1 MAVVVEDV
9 LFTYKHSCG
18 VGLDLSNSSNIFGIY
33 RYFDSLRK
41 RKKKTRSMK
50 HFWAVLRAFPK
61 ALLAAY
67 FIQAFI
73 LSFPMVAM
81 ADWLNNHVEMPL
93 ATQAQFYAFTYV
105 PNCFKPLYAFLANA
119 IAKSGLSRRHPCFQG
134 RSRSLLL
141 QMCSACM
148 GVLYLF
154 AFNVQSIGGAFGLFF
169 AINIFYSCA
178 ELMLGAYLMEILHHG
193 NTPALNRSLNSMSSI
208 SATAAEEEGG
218 ASFMCDA
225 GAVNAIAGGAR
236 SLGALSASIVA
247 VFMYPCDSPN
257 SAPRPATVLSLTGL
271 IAALVAVVG
280 LFLPRVLDDS
290 ENVLPAEFLEN
301 SANHPEQQQQ
311 LSPSEQQRSVSYVS
325 LDATDVVANPV
336 QTAAVSPRT
345 LLSSDSLSVED
356 AVQETDR
363 QEDTMFPGV
372 DESEINTNHSSRIL
386 RRLGNLA
393 AVILLLQG
401 LLVWVSLKDIVWCQ
415 RGATACSDLRWWY
428 VFAAFIGSLLLA
440 LFLLVRSVIAA
451 SSGNAPR
458 TITGKEDG
466 KYAKARNAD
475 TEGTALD
482 DVLVQQ
488 QEEKSRIQ
496 ELMLQYGIPS
506 LFLFVYNA
514 MPTSNGQI
522 STYIFYLFYD
532 SSPCK
537 VTQLNLIAST
547 AAVFSYI
554 AYAAVCNRQRIR
566 RVIVVTTVTALGLG
580 LLWLPLASLDLDCG
594 NEEKSRNHDSGDDH
608 THCSDNSD
616 YHYDD
621 GYYGSYDDDDGS
633 TESPAAHRC
642 VRWSKSSACMEPFA
656 YAAVVQFVTSLT
668 GMLAFTPNTVL
679 ATESTPPEFK
689 TMAYAVFL
697 SLIDSGDTAS
707 GWITGSIVASLGLS
721 FDSWSRL
728 PDFIWITT
736 ACQLGALVLVPFLRD
751 AKPLASL
758 HLGDDLR
765 EGLLEA
771 ANKPSSRDE
780 DEISGDSGSSW
791 SSRDSNNDSNDG
803 SSGGGSSGGSGG

>member
-1 MAVVVEDV
+1 
-9 LFTYKHSCG
+9 
-18 VGLDLSNSSNIFGIY
+18 
-33 RYFDSLRK
+33 
-41 RKKKTRSMK
+41 MK
-50 HFWAVLRAFPK
+50 HFWVVLRAFPK

-81 ADWLNNHVEMPL
+81 ADWLNNHIEMPL
-93 ATQAQFYAFTYV
+93 ATQAQFYAFTFV

-193 NTPALNRSLNSMSSI
+193 NTPALDRSSNIASST
-208 SATAAEEEGG
+208 SAAAAAAEEGG
-218 ASFMCDA
+218 ASFMYDA

-236 SLGALSASIVA
+236 SLGAIGASIVA

-257 SAPRPATVLSLTGL
+257 SAPSPATVLSLTGL
-271 IAALVAVVG
+271 IAASVAVVG
-280 LFLPRVLDDS
+280 FFLPLVLDDS
-290 ENVLPAEFLEN
+290 EKVLPAEFLEEN
-301 SANHPEQQQQ
+301 SANHPEQQP
-311 LSPSEQQRSVSYVS
+311 SPSQQQRSVPYVS
-325 LDATDVVANPV
+325 LDATGVVANPV
-336 QTAAVSPRT
+336 QTAADSPRT
-345 LLSSDSLSVED
+345 LLSGDSLAMED
-356 AVQETDR
+356 AVEETDR
-363 QEDTMFPGV
+363 REDTMFPGV
-372 DESEINTNHSSRIL
+372 DESEIDTEQSSRIL

-415 RGATACSDLRWWY
+415 RGASACSDLRWWY
-428 VFAAFIGSLLLA
+428 VFAAFICSFLLA

-451 SSGNAPR
+451 SSENASR
-458 TITGKEDG
+458 TTTRREDG
-466 KYAKARNAD
+466 KHAKARNAN
-475 TEGTALD
+475 TEGTAPH

-488 QEEKSRIQ
+488 QEEKSRIR

-514 MPTSNGQI
+514 MPTSSGQI
-522 STYIFYLFYD
+522 STYMFYLFYD

-547 AAVFSYI
+547 AAVFSYV

-594 NEEKSRNHDSGDDH
+594 NERNDDSGNNH
-608 THCSDNSD
+608 THCSDD
-616 YHYDD
+616 Y
-621 GYYGSYDDDDGS
+621 GS
-633 TESPAAHRC
+633 TESPAAHQC
-642 VRWSKSSACMEPFA
+642 VRWWKSSSCMEPFA

-758 HLGDDLR
+758 NLGDELR
-765 EGLLEA
+765 GSLLGA
-771 ANKPSSRDE
+771 ANNRAE
-780 DEISGDSGSSW
+780 
-791 SSRDSNNDSNDG
+791 
-803 SSGGGSSGGSGG
+803 